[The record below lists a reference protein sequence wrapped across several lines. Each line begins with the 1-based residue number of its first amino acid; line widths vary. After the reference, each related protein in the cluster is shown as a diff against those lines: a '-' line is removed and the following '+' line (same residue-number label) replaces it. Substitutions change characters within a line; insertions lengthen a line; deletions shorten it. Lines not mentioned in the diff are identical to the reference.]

1 MSVRKLANELD
12 ISNGSVVRILKQ
24 DLGYRSYKERV
35 QPALTDFEK
44 SKRMKFANRL
54 RHNFRKEHT
63 LRILFSDEKMFD
75 LDGMYNAQ
83 NDRIWA
89 VNREEADKRGGV
101 QQKRKFPQ
109 KVMVWLGACSKGLT
123 PLIILDEGT
132 MDHQLYID
140 EILPVALK
148 YGNEGFGDN
157 WTFQQD
163 GAKPHTHV
171 STQEWCRMNFPSFI
185 DKDYWSPNSPDLN
198 PLDYSIWDEFAQQIN
213 WAKVKPKKTLVDEL
227 KRSVKRI
234 RDSVVLES
242 CQSWTNRL
250 YRLSENKGNY
260 LH

>member
-1 MSVRKLANELD
+1 
-12 ISNGSVVRILKQ
+12 
-24 DLGYRSYKERV
+24 
-35 QPALTDFEK
+35 
-44 SKRMKFANRL
+44 
-54 RHNFRKEHT
+54 
-63 LRILFSDEKMFD
+63 MFN

-109 KVMVWLGACSKGLT
+109 KVMVWLGASSKRLT
-123 PLIILDEGT
+123 PLIILDEET
-132 MDHQLYID
+132 MDHRRYID

-148 YGNEGFGDN
+148 YGNEDFGNN
-157 WTFQQD
+157 WTFEQD
-163 GAKPHTHV
+163 GAKPHTHA

-185 DKDYWSPNSPDLN
+185 DKDHWPPNSPDLN
-198 PLDYSIWDEFAQQIN
+198 LLDYSIWDEFAQQIN
-213 WAKVKPKKTLVDEL
+213 WAKVKSKKTLIDEL

-242 CQSWTNRL
+242 CESWTNRL